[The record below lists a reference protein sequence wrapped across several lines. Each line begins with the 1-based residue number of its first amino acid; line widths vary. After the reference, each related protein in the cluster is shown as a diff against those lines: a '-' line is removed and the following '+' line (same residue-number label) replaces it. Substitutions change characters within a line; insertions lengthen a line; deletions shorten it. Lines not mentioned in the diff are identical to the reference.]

1 MTATTS
7 ESESFALSRPVH
19 VGRAH
24 LVVRDLDIM
33 AGFYEQALGLKRFEQ
48 SASGVELGAGERVL
62 LTLTT
67 HGDAAP
73 ALRNAAGL
81 FHNAFL
87 MPDRAELAHWL
98 AHAAQLGIQFE
109 GASDHLVSEAIYLS
123 DPEGN
128 GIEVYRDRKPEE
140 WTYHADGTVEM
151 DTRRLDLQALYDSAA
166 KTPWTGMSPEAALGH
181 IHLQVGSVPEADR
194 FYEGVLGLKKMAS
207 YPGASFFAS
216 GSYHHHVA
224 ANVWNSR
231 NAPARTAA
239 MTGLQDYA
247 LAFNDRETLDK
258 VLTTL
263 EGLEIRVERSAEGYR
278 LTDPWGIGI
287 TLVAAQA

>member
-1 MTATTS
+1 MTAATEETA
-7 ESESFALSRPVH
+7 SFALSRPVH

-24 LVVRDLDIM
+24 LVVRDLHTM
-33 AGFYEQALGLKRFEQ
+33 AGFYERALGLKRLET
-48 SASGVELGAGERVL
+48 SASGVELGAGDRVL

-67 HGDAAP
+67 SNSAAP
-73 ALRNAAGL
+73 APRNAAGL

-98 AHAAQLGIQFE
+98 AHAAHLGLQFE

-128 GIEVYRDRKPEE
+128 GIEVYRDRKPQE
-140 WTYHADGTVEM
+140 WTYHPDGTVEM

-166 KTPWTGMSPEAALGH
+166 KTPWAGMSPDAALGH
-181 IHLQVGSVPEADR
+181 IHLQVGNVPEADR

-207 YPGASFFAS
+207 YPGASFYAS

-231 NAPARTAA
+231 NAPARTAS
-239 MTGLQDYA
+239 MTGLQDYE
-247 LAFNDRETLDK
+247 LAFNDQAFLDG

-263 EGLEIRVERSAEGYR
+263 EGLEIKVDRTARGFSLA
-278 LTDPWGIGI
+278 DPWGVGL
-287 TLVAAQA
+287 TLVAPQH

>member
-1 MTATTS
+1 MTAMIH
-7 ESESFALSRPVH
+7 EAESFALSRPVH

-24 LVVRDLDIM
+24 LVVRDLDTM
-33 AGFYEQALGLKRFEQ
+33 AQYYERALGLKRIEG
-48 SASGVELGAGERVL
+48 SASGVDLGAGDRVL

-67 HGDAAP
+67 RSDAAAAP
-73 ALRNAAGL
+73 RNAAGL

-98 AHAAQLGIQFE
+98 AHAAHLGLQFD

-128 GIEVYRDRKPEE
+128 GIEVYRDRKPTE

-166 KTPWTGMSPEAALGH
+166 KTPWAGMSPEAALGH
-181 IHLQVGSVPEADR
+181 IHLQVGNVPEADR
-194 FYEGVLGLKKMAS
+194 FYEGVLGLKKMAT
-207 YPGASFFAS
+207 YPGASFYAS

-231 NAPARTAA
+231 NAAARTGA
-239 MTGLQDYA
+239 MTGLQDYE
-247 LAFNDRETLDK
+247 LAFNDQT
-258 VLTTL
+258 VLEAVLANL
-263 EGLEIRVERSAEGYR
+263 ESLEIRVDRTARGFSLA
-278 LTDPWGIGI
+278 DPWGIGL
-287 TLVAAQA
+287 TLVAGNA

>member
-1 MTATTS
+1 MNAVSS
-7 ESESFALSRPVH
+7 EAESFALSRPVH

-24 LVVRDLDIM
+24 LVVRDLDTM
-33 AGFYEQALGLKRFEQ
+33 ASFYEQALGLKRIEQ

-67 HGDAAP
+67 RGDAAP
-73 ALRNAAGL
+73 APRNAAGL

-98 AHAAQLGIQFE
+98 AHAAQLGLPFD

-151 DTRRLDLQALYDSAA
+151 DTRRLDLQALYDSAVR
-166 KTPWTGMSPEAALGH
+166 TPWAGMSPKAALGH
-181 IHLQVGSVPEADR
+181 IHLQVGGVPEADR

-231 NAPARTAA
+231 NAPARTGA

-258 VLTTL
+258 VLATL
-263 EGLEIRVERSAEGYR
+263 EGLEIKVDRSAEGHR

-287 TLVAAQA
+287 TLVAGTA

>member
-1 MTATTS
+1 MITAAEETA
-7 ESESFALSRPVH
+7 SFALTRPVH

-24 LVVRDLDIM
+24 LVVRDLDM
-33 AGFYEQALGLKRFEQ
+33 MTGFYENALGLKRIDQ
-48 SASGVELGAGERVL
+48 GPSGVDLGAGDRVL

-67 HGDAAP
+67 RGDAAP
-73 ALRNAAGL
+73 APRNAAGL

-98 AHAAQLGIQFE
+98 AHAAHLGLQFD

-128 GIEVYRDRKPEE
+128 GIEVYRDRNPEE
-140 WTYHADGTVEM
+140 WTFHPDGTVEM

-166 KTPWTGMSPEAALGH
+166 KTPWAGMSPNAALGH
-181 IHLQVGSVPEADR
+181 IHLQVGNVPEADR
-194 FYEGVLGLKKMAS
+194 FYEGVLCLKKMAV
-207 YPGASFFAS
+207 YPGASFYGA

-239 MTGLQDYA
+239 MTGLQDYE
-247 LAFNDRETLDK
+247 LAFNDTEVLK
-258 VLTTL
+258 GVLTTL
-263 EGLEIRVERSAEGYR
+263 ESLEIKVDRTARGFS
-278 LTDPWGIGI
+278 LSDPWGIGL
-287 TLVAAQA
+287 TLVAPQA

>member
-1 MTATTS
+1 MTSAHAETA
-7 ESESFALSRPVH
+7 SFALSRPVH

-24 LVVRDLDIM
+24 LLVRDLDAM
-33 AGFYEQALGLKRFEQ
+33 AAFYEKALGLKRL
-48 SASGVELGAGERVL
+48 SHGPSGFDLGAGDRVL

-67 HGDAAP
+67 SNDAAP
-73 ALRNAAGL
+73 APRNAAGL

-98 AHAAQLGIQFE
+98 AHAAHLGLQFD

-128 GIEVYRDRKPEE
+128 GIEVYRDRKADE
-140 WTYHADGTVEM
+140 WTYHPDGTVAM
-151 DTRRLDLQALYDSAA
+151 DTRRLDLQALYDSAT
-166 KTPWTGMSPEAALGH
+166 KTPWEGMSPDAALGH
-181 IHLQVGSVPEADR
+181 IHLQVGNVPEADR

-207 YPGASFFAS
+207 YPGASFYAS
-216 GSYHHHVA
+216 GRYHHHVA

-239 MTGLQDYA
+239 MTGLQDYE
-247 LAFNDRETLDK
+247 LAFNDHS
-258 VLTTL
+258 VLTGVLANL
-263 EGLEIRVERSAEGYR
+263 ESLEIKVDRTARGFS
-278 LTDPWGIGI
+278 LSDPWGIGL
-287 TLVAAQA
+287 TLVPPQN

>member
-1 MTATTS
+1 MTSAHAETA
-7 ESESFALSRPVH
+7 SFALSRPVH

-24 LVVRDLDIM
+24 LVVRDLDVM
-33 AGFYEQALGLKRFEQ
+33 AGFYEKALGLKRL
-48 SASGVELGAGERVL
+48 AHGPSGIELGAGDRVL

-67 HGDAAP
+67 RGDAAAAP
-73 ALRNAAGL
+73 RNAAGL

-98 AHAAQLGIQFE
+98 AHAAHLGLQFE

-128 GIEVYRDRKPEE
+128 GIEVYRDRQPSE
-140 WTYHADGTVEM
+140 WTYHPDGTVEM
-151 DTRRLDLQALYDSAA
+151 DTRRLDLQALYDSAP
-166 KTPWTGMSPEAALGH
+166 KTPWAGISPDAALGH
-181 IHLQVGSVPEADR
+181 IHLQVGDVPEADR

-207 YPGASFFAS
+207 YPGASFYAS

-224 ANVWNSR
+224 ANIWNSR
-231 NAPARTAA
+231 KAPARTGA
-239 MTGLQDYA
+239 MTGLQDYE
-247 LAFNDRETLDK
+247 LAFNDHSVLTD

-263 EGLEIRVERSAEGYR
+263 EGLEIRVDRTARGFSLA
-278 LTDPWGIGI
+278 DPWGIGL
-287 TLVAAQA
+287 TLVAPQS

>member
-1 MTATTS
+1 MTTAQDETA
-7 ESESFALSRPVH
+7 SFALSRPVH

-24 LVVRDLDIM
+24 LVVRDLDTM
-33 AGFYEQALGLKRFEQ
+33 AGFYERALGLKRLET

-67 HGDAAP
+67 RSDAATAP
-73 ALRNAAGL
+73 RNAAGL

-98 AHAAQLGIQFE
+98 AHAAHLGLQFD

-128 GIEVYRDRKPEE
+128 GIEVYRDRKPQE
-140 WTYHADGTVEM
+140 WTYHPDGTVEM

-166 KTPWTGMSPEAALGH
+166 KTPWAGMSPDAALGH
-181 IHLQVGSVPEADR
+181 IHLQVGNVPEADR
-194 FYEGVLGLKKMAS
+194 FYEGVLGLKKMAT
-207 YPGASFFAS
+207 YPGASFYAS

-239 MTGLQDYA
+239 MTGLQDYE
-247 LAFNDRETLDK
+247 LAFNDQAALDR
-258 VLTTL
+258 VLATL
-263 EGLEIRVERSAEGYR
+263 EGLEIKVDRTVRGFSLA
-278 LTDPWGIGI
+278 DPWGIGL
-287 TLVAAQA
+287 TLVAPQA

>member
-1 MTATTS
+1 MTAVAEETA
-7 ESESFALSRPVH
+7 SFALSRPLH

-24 LVVRDLDIM
+24 LVVRDLDMM
-33 AGFYEQALGLKRFEQ
+33 AGFYEQALGLTRLEA
-48 SASGVELGAGERVL
+48 SESGVELGAGERVL

-67 HGDAAP
+67 RKDAAP
-73 ALRNAAGL
+73 APRNAAGL

-98 AHAAQLGIQFE
+98 AHAAHLGVQFE

-128 GIEVYRDRKPEE
+128 GIEVYRDRDPSE

-151 DTRRLDLQALYDSAA
+151 DTRRLDLQSLYDSAA
-166 KTPWTGMSPEAALGH
+166 KTPWAGMSPAAALGH
-181 IHLQVGSVPEADR
+181 IHLQVGDVPEADR

-216 GSYHHHVA
+216 GAYHHHVA

-231 NAPARTAA
+231 KAPARTGA
-239 MTGLQDYA
+239 MAGLQGYT
-247 LAFNDRETLDK
+247 LAFNDNETLAR
-258 VLTTL
+258 VLATL
-263 EGLEIRVERSAEGYR
+263 DALEIPVERNAEGSR
-278 LTDPWGIGI
+278 LIDPWGIGI
-287 TLVAAQA
+287 TLLADKA